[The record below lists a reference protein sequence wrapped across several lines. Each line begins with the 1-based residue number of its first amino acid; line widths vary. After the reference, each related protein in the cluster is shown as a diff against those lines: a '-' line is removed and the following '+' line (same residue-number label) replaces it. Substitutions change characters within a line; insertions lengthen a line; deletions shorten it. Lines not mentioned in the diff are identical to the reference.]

1 MGALINKNT
10 LEAGRLFQRRAL
22 VNHYGM
28 YEYNEEIL
36 RYQQQNELYLFI
48 SNYEILP
55 SRDGALSSESARH
68 QCDPG
73 SFLRPGV
80 IQKWMEFV
88 VGSCIIP
95 RIISEVFLRV
105 HRFSFLQEKP
115 TSPDSN
121 SHENQLRLIFFPL

>member
-10 LEAGRLFQRRAL
+10 LEAGRLSQRRAL
-22 VNHYGM
+22 VSHYGM
-28 YEYNEEIL
+28 YDYNEQIL

-73 SFLRPGV
+73 
-80 IQKWMEFV
+80 
-88 VGSCIIP
+88 
-95 RIISEVFLRV
+95 
-105 HRFSFLQEKP
+105 
-115 TSPDSN
+115 
-121 SHENQLRLIFFPL
+121 